1 MIRSATALLALAAS
15 VSCAF
20 AATDDE
26 LRRDIIGAWG
36 QDAVCSTGS
45 LTFREDGTFAFA
57 QPGVDPVTGTWSIS
71 DGVLKGTRDSGGD
84 QPDAT
89 ISFTDGKMSMTEAGD
104 SQRTAIFER
113 CPA

>member
-1 MIRSATALLALAAS
+1 MIRSATALFTLAAS

-26 LRRDIIGAWG
+26 LRQQIIGAWG

-57 QPGVDPVTGTWSIS
+57 QPGVEPVGGTWSIT
-71 DGVLKGTRDSGGD
+71 DGVLKGTRDGGGE

-89 ISFTDGKMSMTEAGD
+89 VSFTDGKMSMTEEGD
-104 SQRTAIFER
+104 SQRTAVFER